1 LEPFFVLNNKIN
13 KKVENMKWKRNDKVI
28 EESIVDYLANLFDE
42 ELAKNKILKVSIGTD
57 SQKISKTLYRFAT
70 VILITA
76 TEDLGGGVI
85 WGRGG
90 MIISA
95 TYNHDFKK
103 KDLDGKKRDKE
114 LVNERMVFEVGKS
127 IEVATEIAELLD
139 LYEIKMEIHADIN
152 PDPKHDSNK
161 ALQSAVGY
169 ILGMGYDFKIKPD
182 AWAASTAADR
192 KC

>member
-1 LEPFFVLNNKIN
+1 ME
-13 KKVENMKWKRNDKVI
+13 WKRNNKVI
-28 EESIVDYLANLFDE
+28 EVSIVDYLEKLFDE
-42 ELAKNKILKVSIGTD
+42 QLEKNYKLKVSIGTD
-57 SQKISKTLYRFAT
+57 SQKITKTLYKLAT
-70 VILITA
+70 VILITS

-95 TYNHDFKK
+95 TYSHDFMKK
-103 KDLDGKKRDKE
+103 EVDGKKRDKE
-114 LVNERMVFEVGKS
+114 LVNERMVFEVSKS
-127 IEVATEIAELLD
+127 IEAATQIAELLD

-152 PDPKHDSNK
+152 PDPKHESNK

-182 AWAASTAADR
+182 SYASSNCAD
-192 KC
+192 KLC